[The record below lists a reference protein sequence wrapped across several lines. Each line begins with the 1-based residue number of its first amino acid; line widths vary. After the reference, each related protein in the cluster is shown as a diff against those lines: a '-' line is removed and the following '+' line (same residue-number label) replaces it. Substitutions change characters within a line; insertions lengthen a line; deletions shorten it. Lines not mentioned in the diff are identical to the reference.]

1 MKRSL
6 RDSGACCRA
15 LALRRTPSVRGYRAF
30 SRGTV
35 TRITPT
41 GAPDGTVWPT
51 NRTDRGCRGFRLP
64 VWSGNGRFQGALH
77 LAARRMQGLSQ
88 IAQTIAGGRCEAVS
102 GCGLLRAVER
112 KHGPFP
118 AHVSNQRPERLQE
131 EVSTWM
137 ESRRSTLIRAFI

>member
-1 MKRSL
+1 MVPFGR
-6 RDSGACCRA
+6 RIVRIGAAADSGCPFGA
-15 LALRRTPSVRGYRAF
+15 GMDD
-30 SRGTV
+30 SRG
-35 TRITPT
+35 RFI
-41 GAPDGTVWPT
+41 W
-51 NRTDRGCRGFRLP
+51 LP
-64 VWSGNGRFQGALH
+64 GG
-77 LAARRMQGLSQ
+77 MQGLCQ